1 MKNKQ
6 NIKNVTLFQLVE
18 AVSKG
23 DHKLLENLEL
33 DEFAADAP
41 VDDDATVE
49 DDADFGDDA
58 EVADDAESSTVTVEI
73 DPTAPL
79 ADVLRTIADALTADS
94 DDDSDEVVV
103 DDTEEGDET
112 DEDVLDDSSEDET
125 EESEED
131 EEVVE
136 EDEIELAANNTSM
149 YTAKTKE
156 LKREKKTPSV
166 NRSKTADCDIKPA
179 PSKTGEPAKIKEL
192 KREKKTPSINRS
204 KTDDNRLKPTERLI
218 DIGQ

>member
-41 VDDDATVE
+41 VEDDAPVD

-58 EVADDAESSTVTVEI
+58 EVAESSTVTVEI

-166 NRSKTADCDIKPA
+166 NRSKT
-179 PSKTGEPAKIKEL
+179 
-192 KREKKTPSINRS
+192 
-204 KTDDNRLKPTERLI
+204 DDNRLKPTERLI

>member
-58 EVADDAESSTVTVEI
+58 EVAESSTVTVEI

-94 DDDSDEVVV
+94 DDDSDEVVE
-103 DDTEEGDET
+103 DDTEDGDET
-112 DEDVLDDSSEDET
+112 DEDVLDDSSEDEN
-125 EESEED
+125 EED

-156 LKREKKTPSV
+156 QKREKKTPPV

-179 PSKTGEPAKIKEL
+179 PSKTGEPAKIKEQ
-192 KREKKTPSINRS
+192 KREKKTPPVNRS